1 MTHIKKD
8 KVAIVIIS
16 HSPDVASGAA
26 EMVKQ
31 MSGQSVPVVAVGGD
45 FEGGLGTNV
54 EAIHRAYEEV
64 YCCLLYTSDAADD

>member
-1 MTHIKKD
+1 MTPIKKD

-31 MSGQSVPVVAVGGD
+31 MSGQSVPVVAVGGVISKVD
-45 FEGGLGTNV
+45 WELM
-54 EAIHRAYEEV
+54 
-64 YCCLLYTSDAADD
+64 